1 MFVLNMRELN
11 KEILICKLIDSI
23 TEYKSFY
30 LFLFLYLIIL
40 YNIKIYFIYF
50 NIR

>member
-11 KEILICKLIDSI
+11 REILICKLIDSI

-30 LFLFLYLIIL
+30 LFLFFYIIL
-40 YNIKIYFIYF
+40 KYILYILI
-50 NIR
+50 